1 MKRKVIAIFMATI
14 VCGLSLAFPM
24 QVHAEDVVIESGTER
39 DVEESETITINRGTV
54 DNNDGEIVENYG
66 KVEKNSGIIDSN
78 SATVVDNWGTVK
90 TNNGAVN
97 NNNSLVENNKN
108 SIGSN
113 GVKGKVTTNSGTIN
127 TNNGLVETNTK
138 TVKNNNGTVKSNDAS
153 GTIGTNSATVESNSG
168 TVTTNNGTII
178 GNTES
183 GKIITN
189 NATLQNN
196 NGIVENNY
204 SDITNNAGKIT
215 NNYGG
220 TVMGGVVENNY
231 GGTVSGGT
239 TQNQWYEYIINGGKY
254 VSASNSKDVEGKNWI
269 GKAESAHETLGSYYI
284 TVTANNGMIF
294 DRAVFEGGETA
305 TGILNEDGSYTF
317 GNISKSISVFF
328 KQIISNKDNGGS
340 SNNTNDDTKTESG
353 ETIGACEEAISITNF
368 TSNAAL
374 AKMPADAK
382 KLGATYNLSGIT
394 SIKGFAT
401 AISKIC
407 EAVSMQNAGNRK
419 VTSVTIYSDRPMNY
433 TAEILKTI
441 EASGI
446 DFIFVFMHNG
456 KMYKV
461 TIPSGAVIDFSGH
474 VCEGPLYLGRILG
487 TTEEIR

>member
-1 MKRKVIAIFMATI
+1 MKRKAIAIFMATI

-66 KVEKNSGIIDSN
+66 KVETNSGIIDSN

-90 TNNGAVN
+90 TNKGAVN
-97 NNNSLVENNKN
+97 NNNSLVVNNIN

-113 GVKGKVTTNSGTIN
+113 GINGTVETNSGTI
-127 TNNGLVETNTK
+127 K
-138 TVKNNNGTVKSNDAS
+138 TNNGTVESNDAS
-153 GTIGTNSATVESNSG
+153 GTIGTNSATVENNSG

-204 SDITNNAGKIT
+204 SGITNNAGKII

-220 TVMGGVVENNY
+220 TVIGGVVENNY

-353 ETIGACEEAISITNF
+353 ETVGAREEVISITNF

-394 SIKGFAT
+394 SIKGFAA

-441 EASGI
+441 ETSGI